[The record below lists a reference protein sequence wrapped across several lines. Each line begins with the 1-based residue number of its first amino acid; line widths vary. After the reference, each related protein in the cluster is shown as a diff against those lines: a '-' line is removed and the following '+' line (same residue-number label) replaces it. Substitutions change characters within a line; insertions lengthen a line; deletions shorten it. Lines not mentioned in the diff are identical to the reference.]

1 MPAPIDK
8 TSLMATLLHLPK
20 VTWWGISVSATL
32 HGASFLVIVGLA
44 GLQWRSAEIAPPR
57 DGSHL
62 LIALRQ
68 STPVRETVELDL
80 PFTNPHAANTTPG
93 ELTPQPWNQQPPVE
107 RFHSPSP
114 MTANRPHRP
123 AVVAKHGSLPTP
135 SRTLTVDE
143 PALEQAPAKQLDRT
157 LPQAAR
163 ERTFPE
169 EVATVEH
176 AQSPAT
182 TSDAAGVKTTALPR
196 SIFSPHPVYPAA
208 ALSKG
213 ETGRVVLRVQVD
225 ATGRVTAVS
234 IDRSSGSRS
243 LDAAASAAIR
253 RWRFNPATGNGTPI
267 ASEVR
272 IPVRFRIEP

>member
-1 MPAPIDK
+1 
-8 TSLMATLLHLPK
+8 
-20 VTWWGISVSATL
+20 
-32 HGASFLVIVGLA
+32 
-44 GLQWRSAEIAPPR
+44 
-57 DGSHL
+57 
-62 LIALRQ
+62 
-68 STPVRETVELDL
+68 
-80 PFTNPHAANTTPG
+80 
-93 ELTPQPWNQQPPVE
+93 
-107 RFHSPSP
+107 

-196 SIFSPHPVYPAA
+196 SIFS
-208 ALSKG
+208 L
-213 ETGRVVLRVQVD
+213 
-225 ATGRVTAVS
+225 
-234 IDRSSGSRS
+234 
-243 LDAAASAAIR
+243 
-253 RWRFNPATGNGTPI
+253 
-267 ASEVR
+267 
-272 IPVRFRIEP
+272 